1 MANAPTQQSSSPE
14 DVSRIYA
21 EIKRLKQLKET
32 VGWNDANW
40 VEARQLHE
48 EELNLDQD
56 DSGESDDTPLH
67 PLGEWLDD
75 QIYPWEKWTEVVLK
89 DKSIDI
95 DQWVSRVIAILK
107 DGFQDYRR
115 FSKGGDLAVH
125 ATNLRLEY
133 DLIDP
138 TILQGTRWHELNLL
152 RCELQDHL
160 DPKGELHAARMQCFY
175 NHRSEQLHVR
185 ASFTKL
191 ISGKTSSSLSIDEA
205 MRSPLTSFSPEWN
218 WHVLALFLMSAQQ

>member
-1 MANAPTQQSSSPE
+1 MANALIRQSSSPE
-14 DVSRIYA
+14 DASRIYA
-21 EIKRLKQLKET
+21 EIARLKQLKET

-107 DGFQDYRR
+107 DGF
-115 FSKGGDLAVH
+115 
-125 ATNLRLEY
+125 
-133 DLIDP
+133 
-138 TILQGTRWHELNLL
+138 
-152 RCELQDHL
+152 
-160 DPKGELHAARMQCFY
+160 
-175 NHRSEQLHVR
+175 
-185 ASFTKL
+185 
-191 ISGKTSSSLSIDEA
+191 
-205 MRSPLTSFSPEWN
+205 
-218 WHVLALFLMSAQQ
+218 